1 MVLPDLPFPPLPFV
15 AFQSAA
21 LEGIE
26 KIINVALS
34 YDPASAAQL
43 AEMEGKVMLVD
54 SSMPSLRIAVEPR
67 AGGVILHNNWQDDAD
82 ITISG
87 SLVSIASMA
96 VNADDMLSLSGT
108 GVNVSGNLEMLRRL
122 SHIMAGL
129 DIDWE
134 AALAELIGDVPACLL
149 SQAVANS
156 DSFRSAAFKR
166 AQSALVEVSQEELR
180 LTPSKNE
187 YDELVLSVR
196 HLATD
201 IDRLAARANR
211 IRLKLQDGVS
221 NQ

>member
-1 MVLPDLPFPPLPFV
+1 
-15 AFQSAA
+15 
-21 LEGIE
+21 
-26 KIINVALS
+26 
-34 YDPASAAQL
+34 
-43 AEMEGKVMLVD
+43 
-54 SSMPSLRIAVEPR
+54 
-67 AGGVILHNNWQDDAD
+67 
-82 ITISG
+82 
-87 SLVSIASMA
+87 MA

-134 AALAELIGDVPACLL
+134 AALAELIGDVPARLL

>member
-1 MVLPDLPFPPLPFV
+1 
-15 AFQSAA
+15 
-21 LEGIE
+21 
-26 KIINVALS
+26 
-34 YDPASAAQL
+34 
-43 AEMEGKVMLVD
+43 
-54 SSMPSLRIAVEPR
+54 
-67 AGGVILHNNWQDDAD
+67 
-82 ITISG
+82 
-87 SLVSIASMA
+87 
-96 VNADDMLSLSGT
+96 
-108 GVNVSGNLEMLRRL
+108 
-122 SHIMAGL
+122 MAGL

-134 AALAELIGDVPACLL
+134 AALAELIGDVPARLL

>member
-1 MVLPDLPFPPLPFV
+1 VVLPDLPFPPLPFV
-15 AFQSAA
+15 ALQSAA

-54 SSMPSLRIAVEPR
+54 SSMPALRIAVEPR
-67 AGGVILHNNWQDDAD
+67 AGGIILHNNWQDNAD
-82 ITISG
+82 IIISG
-87 SLVSIASMA
+87 TLVSIASMA
-96 VNADDMLSLSGT
+96 INSDDMLSLSGT

-122 SHIMAGL
+122 SQIMAGL

-134 AALAELIGDVPACLL
+134 AALAELIGDVPARLL
-149 SQAVANS
+149 SQAVGNS
-156 DSFRSAAFKR
+156 ASFHSAAFKR

-180 LTPSKNE
+180 LTPTKNE
-187 YDELVLSVR
+187 YDEFVHSVR
-196 HLATD
+196 HMATD
-201 IDRLAARANR
+201 IDRLAARANK
-211 IRLKLQDGVS
+211 IRLKIQDGAS